1 MSDNSMEKIVS
12 LCKRRGFIFP
22 GSDIYGGLANTW
34 DYGPLGIELKK
45 NIMQA
50 WWKALVQDRTDVVGL
65 DAAILMHPK
74 VWEASGHLEGFTDP
88 LVDCK
93 VCKRRFRA
101 DHLLEAK
108 GIKPKF
114 EPAGNI
120 ADPLYEQRNKTNKFQ
135 NTSTYLINTLDMAN
149 AQISNNTFTNHLID
163 LFDNNQ
169 DVKPDGE
176 SDDEIPENVIN
187 KTDGKFYDKLFNN
200 DQQLSDIFLSQRTF
214 VTQPITRIANQQQEF
229 AEWLYGGSKY
239 HEGPN
244 ICKTD
249 QSKCLQYEDLRLS
262 QRNY

>member
-1 MSDNSMEKIVS
+1 MSSNIAHIIIALIIVIVLIVIIIHIKRKNRLYEKYDLIDKHDNATENKQ
-12 LCKRRGFIFP
+12 KQ
-22 GSDIYGGLANTW
+22 
-34 DYGPLGIELKK
+34 IENETQSETNK
-45 NIMQA
+45 
-50 WWKALVQDRTDVVGL
+50 
-65 DAAILMHPK
+65 
-74 VWEASGHLEGFTDP
+74 
-88 LVDCK
+88 
-93 VCKRRFRA
+93 
-101 DHLLEAK
+101 
-108 GIKPKF
+108 IKPKF

-187 KTDGKFYDKLFNN
+187 KTDGKFYDKLFYN